1 MKNSLPSKINYKI
14 EKNQESFLD
23 NKYKKTVNVNIL
35 LNRVRQEN
43 KHDSQKKK
51 IKLISII
58 SILFFT
64 CVFMFG
70 N

>member
-23 NKYKKTVNVNIL
+23 NKYKKTVNVKIL
-35 LNRVRQEN
+35 LNRVKQEKKN
-43 KHDSQKKK
+43 DSQKKK

>member
-43 KHDSQKKK
+43 KNDSQKKK
-51 IKLISII
+51 
-58 SILFFT
+58 
-64 CVFMFG
+64 

>member
-43 KHDSQKKK
+43 KNDSQKKK

-58 SILFFT
+58 IILFFT

>member
-35 LNRVRQEN
+35 LNRVRQE
-43 KHDSQKKK
+43 KRFPKKK
-51 IKLISII
+51 
-58 SILFFT
+58 
-64 CVFMFG
+64 

>member
-43 KHDSQKKK
+43 KNDSQKKK